1 VPFRGDGATHLDP
14 IADYRLT
21 GCVYETEDNT
31 MNSYTA
37 RAKKKDRFGPYYSRI
52 NGSDRCVANAGM
64 A

>member
-1 VPFRGDGATHLDP
+1 
-14 IADYRLT
+14 
-21 GCVYETEDNT
+21 
-31 MNSYTA
+31 MNSYTG